1 MIVLAILCGAG
12 AAYQILA
19 LLAVVNHLRKRPAVP
34 SSLPPVS
41 VLKPVVRPDEGLRR
55 ALASHERIDYPDFE
69 VLCGYESNN
78 APNRKAGRL
87 EILTPKARTN
97 VLVVSDADIEVPTD
111 YLRCIVGDLQR
122 PGVGL
127 VTCLYRADGGSFPA
141 RFEALGVATD
151 FAPSALVAPFVGIRE
166 FGLGSTL
173 ALTRQ
178 TLHRIGGFEA
188 VRDYLADD
196 YQIGKLVSQN
206 GLLVYISRVP
216 VATWLGS
223 GSWEEVWRHQVR
235 WARTIRF
242 SRGAYFGLPISNGT
256 LWALVAALSGW
267 WAASAALLTLRL
279 TTGLLCG
286 LAVLRD
292 PLTRRLWWLIP
303 IRDLWAFCVFIAG
316 AFGATVDWQGRR
328 VRLDKLGKIIESQ
341 NT

>member
-19 LLAVVNHLRKRPAVP
+19 LLAVVHHLRKRPAAP

-41 VLKPVVRPDEGLRR
+41 ILKPVVRTDEALRR

-69 VLCGYESNN
+69 VLCGYEGNN

-87 EILTPKARTN
+87 EMLLPKARTN
-97 VLVVSDADIEVPTD
+97 VLVVSDADIQVPPE
-111 YLRCIVGDLQR
+111 YLRCVVGDLQR

-127 VTCLYRADGGSFPA
+127 VTCLYRADGGTFPA
-141 RFEALGVATD
+141 RFEALGISTD
-151 FAPSALVAPFVGIRE
+151 FAPSALVAAFVGIRE

-173 ALTRQ
+173 ALTRA

-188 VRDYLADD
+188 VRNYLADD
-196 YQIGKLVSQN
+196 YRIGKQVSQQ
-206 GLLVYISRVP
+206 GLQVYISRVP

-223 GSWEEVWRHQVR
+223 ASWGQVWRHQVR

-256 LWALVAALSGW
+256 LWALVAALSGSW
-267 WAASAALLTLRL
+267 PAFAALLALRL
-279 TTGLLCG
+279 TTGLVCG
-286 LAVLRD
+286 MAVLKD
-292 PLTRRLWWLIP
+292 PLTRRLWWLMP
-303 IRDLWAFCVFIAG
+303 IRDLWGFCVFVAG
-316 AFGATVDWQGRR
+316 AFGTTVEWQGRR
-328 VRLDKLGKIIESQ
+328 LRVDKLGRIIERQ

>member
-12 AAYQILA
+12 AAYQILV
-19 LLAVVNHLRKRPAVP
+19 LLAVAHHLLKRPADP

-41 VLKPVVRPDEGLRR
+41 VLKPVAHPDEGLRR

-69 VLCGYESNN
+69 VLCGYESND

-87 EILTPKARTN
+87 EILSRKARTN
-97 VLVVSDADIEVPTD
+97 VLVVNDADIEVPGE
-111 YLRCIVGDLQR
+111 YLRCLIGDLQR

-141 RFEALGVATD
+141 RFEALGIATD

-173 ALTRQ
+173 ALTRA
-178 TLHRIGGFEA
+178 TLDRIGGFEA
-188 VRDYLADD
+188 VREYLADD
-196 YQIGKLVSQN
+196 YQIGKHVSQQ
-206 GLLVYISRVP
+206 GLLVYMSRMP
-216 VATWLGS
+216 VATWLGC
-223 GSWEEVWRHQVR
+223 GSWGDVWRHQVR

-256 LWALVAALSGW
+256 LWALLAAISGW
-267 WAASAALLTLRL
+267 WAASAALLALRF
-279 TTGLLCG
+279 TAGLLCA

-292 PLTRRLWWLIP
+292 PVTRRLWWLMP
-303 IRDLWAFCVFIAG
+303 ARDLWAFSVFVAG
-316 AFGATVDWQGRR
+316 AFGTTVEWQGRR
-328 VRLDKLGKIIESQ
+328 IRLDKLGRIIESQ